1 MADTLYLIEND
12 GCHETTR
19 GLVYISDKLFPKF
32 KEFIENLNENS
43 TYSCKPVIFVY
54 DISIHDLRYATDEDD
69 RDARLYLGEE
79 VFVLKDSGY
88 TWEKKP
94 LICRK
99 EKNNDQT

>member
-1 MADTLYLIEND
+1 MADTLYLIENE
-12 GCHETTR
+12 GCDDITR

-69 RDARLYLGEE
+69 ECERLYLGEE
-79 VFVLKDSGY
+79 VFVLKDYGY
-88 TWEKKP
+88 TYNKKP

-99 EKNNDQT
+99 GKNND